1 MTGLRALLVGGAIAG
16 ALGVAAEPAAR
27 ADVMM
32 IEFPSDIDAA
42 DGSAMT
48 GFLNATAKGF
58 RISPTHHF
66 DDEVVI
72 GSTSYPGLGWD
83 GMTSNPDYLGPS
95 VGPLTSAVVVD
106 RDGALFDLL
115 DVEAIYAYALRI
127 TSSNGGMFIA
137 PTPSSGTPTE
147 FDFSGPDWTDIS
159 WLLFSYDNNPGAPIT
174 GFDRLTVAAEA
185 LVAIAEPAG
194 LSVIAAAAI
203 AGLALA
209 RRKRANSV

>member
-1 MTGLRALLVGGAIAG
+1 MTGMRTLLVGGAIAG

-27 ADVMM
+27 ADVVT

-42 DGSAMT
+42 GDSALI
-48 GFLNATAKGF
+48 GFHNATAKGF

-66 DDEVVI
+66 DVDVVI

-95 VGPLTSAVVVD
+95 VGPLTSAVFID
-106 RDGALFDLL
+106 HDGALFDLL
-115 DVEAIYAYALRI
+115 GVEAIYAYALKI
-127 TSSNGGMFIA
+127 NSSNGGVFVA
-137 PTPSSGTPTE
+137 PTPSSGTPTD

-159 WLLFSYDNNPGAPIT
+159 WLLFSYDNNPGIPIT

-194 LSVIAAAAI
+194 LGVIAVAVVP
-203 AGLALA
+203 GLVRA
-209 RRKRANSV
+209 RRRRAAFP